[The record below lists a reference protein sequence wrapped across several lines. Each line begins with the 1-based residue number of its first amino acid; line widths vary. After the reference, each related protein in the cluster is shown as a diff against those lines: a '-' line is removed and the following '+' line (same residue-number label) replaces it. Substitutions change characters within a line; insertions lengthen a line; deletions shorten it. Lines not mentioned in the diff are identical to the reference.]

1 MIRVFVCIICNLHGS
16 YCTTARLSLLCILPA
31 PSLLDDSNSPDCP
44 RFSHSSTN
52 PFVGARIVRGMT
64 PHGRSSTWRSRSIA
78 PKLSK
83 NDLNRSI

>member
-16 YCTTARLSLLCILPA
+16 YYAAASLLRLLTV
-31 PSLLDDSNSPDCP
+31 PSLLDDSIPQVVHALICS
-44 RFSHSSTN
+44 
-52 PFVGARIVRGMT
+52 RIFCWLKYRMRHD
-64 PHGRSSTWRSRSIA
+64 PHGRSSIWRSRSIA